1 MEEWYKADS
10 SVKPEKVDTTSSE
23 AYVYIRKNIKE
34 DKAEEKYTY
43 DETKIL
49 KDQYWIYEMLMDH
62 EARIKKLEGGK

>member
-43 DETKIL
+43 DEMKIL

-62 EARIKKLEGGK
+62 ESRIKKLEGGK